1 MRDFYRTFIA
11 SMNMKKKTI
20 VVTGGAGFIGSNL
33 CIYLINQN
41 PNNHVVCVDNM
52 ITGSRDNLREL
63 LVPPHSRFT
72 LIEHDVCMNADQAL
86 FGEDRIDEIYHL
98 ASIASPE
105 KYKKY
110 AVETLLTSING
121 TQRILE
127 LCISHKCK
135 MLFTSTS
142 EVYGDPLVNPQPEEY
157 YGNVNTVGE
166 RSCYDEGKRV
176 AETLI
181 YEYRKK
187 YGLDL
192 KIARLFNTYGPKMDL
207 NDGRVITNFIRQIKN
222 GKPVEIYGDG
232 SQTRSFCYIDD
243 MIRGL
248 VAFMVSGPE
257 VNGPMNL
264 GNPDCEFTMN
274 QLVSVFESAL
284 SSSVSVPSNVSV
296 VYFPKTQ
303 DDPMCR
309 KPVIDKASALIGFSC
324 KVDLSE
330 GIKRLWDYFSD

>member
-1 MRDFYRTFIA
+1 
-11 SMNMKKKTI
+11 MKQII
-20 VVTGGAGFIGSNL
+20 VFGGAGFIGSNL
-33 CIYLINQN
+33 CIHLIKQSEQ
-41 PNNHVVCVDNM
+41 NHVICVDNM
-52 ITGSRDNLREL
+52 ITGSRKNLREL
-63 LVPPHSRFT
+63 VDSTPPHPRFT
-72 LIEHDVCMNADQAL
+72 LVHYDICDPVDCSL
-86 FGEDRIDEIYHL
+86 FGERIDEIYHL

-110 AVETLLTSING
+110 PIETLLTSING
-121 TQRILE
+121 TQRVLDYCV
-127 LCISHKCK
+127 LYNCK

-142 EVYGDPLVNPQPEEY
+142 EVYGDPLVHPQPEEY

-187 YGLDL
+187 FALDL

-207 NDGRVITNFIRQIKN
+207 NDGRVITNFIRQIKA

-243 MIRGL
+243 MIAGL
-248 VAFMVSGPE
+248 VAFMAADDTVI
-257 VNGPMNL
+257 GPMNL

-274 QLVSVFESAL
+274 ELVSVFQSATTNTVPNTI
-284 SSSVSVPSNVSV
+284 SVT
-296 VYFPKTQ
+296 YLPKTQ

-309 KPVIDKASALIGFSC
+309 KPVIDKASSLIGFKC
-324 KVDLSE
+324 NIGLEE
-330 GIKRLWDYFSD
+330 GVRRVWNYFL

>member
-1 MRDFYRTFIA
+1 
-11 SMNMKKKTI
+11 
-20 VVTGGAGFIGSNL
+20 
-33 CIYLINQN
+33 
-41 PNNHVVCVDNM
+41 M
-52 ITGSRDNLREL
+52 ITGSRKNLREL
-63 LVPPHSRFT
+63 VDSTPPHPRFT
-72 LIEHDVCMNADQAL
+72 LVHYDICDPVDCSL
-86 FGEDRIDEIYHL
+86 FGERIDEIYHL

-110 AVETLLTSING
+110 PIETLLTSING
-121 TQRILE
+121 TQRVLDYCV
-127 LCISHKCK
+127 LYNCK

-142 EVYGDPLVNPQPEEY
+142 EVYGDPLVHPQPEEY

-187 YGLDL
+187 FALDL

-207 NDGRVITNFIRQIKN
+207 NDGRVITNFIRQIKAD
-222 GKPVEIYGDG
+222 KPVEIYGDG

-243 MIRGL
+243 MIAGL
-248 VAFMVSGPE
+248 VAFMAADDTVI
-257 VNGPMNL
+257 GPMNL

-274 QLVSVFESAL
+274 ELVSVFRSATTNTIPNTI
-284 SSSVSVPSNVSV
+284 SVT
-296 VYFPKTQ
+296 YLPKTQ

-309 KPVIDKASALIGFSC
+309 KPVIDKASSLIGFKC
-324 KVDLSE
+324 NIGLEE
-330 GIKRLWDYFSD
+330 GVRRVWNYFL